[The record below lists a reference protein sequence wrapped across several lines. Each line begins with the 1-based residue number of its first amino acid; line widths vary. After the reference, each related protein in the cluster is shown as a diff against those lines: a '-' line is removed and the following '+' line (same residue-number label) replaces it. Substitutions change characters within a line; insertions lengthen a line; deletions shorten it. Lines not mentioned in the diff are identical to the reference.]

1 MLTRGL
7 SRAQGQHLSPT
18 TPRASERD
26 PVTLPVTPPRGGGR
40 CGSVKL
46 APQGL
51 SLQSGKAQLLCLE
64 ITSKR
69 RPCALQGPSSQP
81 GCCSGFWTTHTPWAQ
96 GPWQHLPILLLGWL
110 GLQALG
116 GGSGPRRAST
126 PPPSLSSALG
136 TWSHGKFVQTGDRPA
151 EAIRPPGRSPAHQK
165 AQSGRCLGLGF
176 GDATAQQGFG
186 EQAGFSPSESTH
198 IGFPSFVLH
207 LNFEISSNDNKVFQC
222 VRKRGELECSSFPC
236 PQLQPELSWGL
247 PCHPTAGLLLSPL
260 SWPWWEAHQWALQQ

>member
-1 MLTRGL
+1 M
-7 SRAQGQHLSPT
+7 
-18 TPRASERD
+18 
-26 PVTLPVTPPRGGGR
+26 
-40 CGSVKL
+40 
-46 APQGL
+46 
-51 SLQSGKAQLLCLE
+51 
-64 ITSKR
+64 
-69 RPCALQGPSSQP
+69 
-81 GCCSGFWTTHTPWAQ
+81 
-96 GPWQHLPILLLGWL
+96 
-110 GLQALG
+110 
-116 GGSGPRRAST
+116 
-126 PPPSLSSALG
+126 
-136 TWSHGKFVQTGDRPA
+136 QTGDRPA

-222 VRKRGELECSSFPC
+222 VRKRGELERSSFPSENPSIC